1 MILERFR
8 EMSQGWLAKS
18 LLVLI
23 TIPFA
28 LFGVDYYFRSGGA
41 SDSVANVD
49 GVAITQARFN
59 ESLRGRLDELRN
71 MLGQNAPDIAQM
83 NTPQLRNA
91 VLQHMVDQ
99 TVLQSRALG
108 IGLAVPDRQVADRIN
123 AIDAFKDKGVFS
135 QARYEQILKAQG
147 LAPARFEQD
156 VRDELSLQAYQ
167 ESITGSA
174 VMPRVA
180 VDAITRLGN
189 QSREVSI
196 ANFTPDAFLDK
207 AKVDDKA
214 VRAWYDTHVDQ
225 YRTEERVQ
233 VEYVALT
240 PEALSRDVQV
250 SDADL
255 HKAYD
260 EQVAQ
265 KRFNSPEQ
273 RRASHILI
281 TAKASAPAAERAAAK
296 SRAEQV
302 LAEVKAHPDQFAK
315 LAEKYSQDPGSA
327 KQGGD
332 LGLFG
337 RGAMVKPFED
347 AAFSLKAGETS
358 GIVTSDFG
366 YHIIRLTEIKAEH
379 TKSFEEASADLARDV
394 RTQRAAKKFAEAAET
409 FSNLVFEQSGSLKPA
424 ADAVKL
430 DVQKSGWITRKGAG
444 ADAALNNQKVITAL
458 FAPEVVK
465 DKRNTAAI
473 EAAPN
478 LLVAAR
484 AVAYEPATP
493 RPFAEVS
500 AQIQTQLQRTEAT
513 RLATEAGEAALAA
526 LKAGQPAP
534 AAVFGEAKTTTRATA
549 AASLPP
555 AVVEPAFKLD
565 PARLPGYA
573 GVALSNSGY
582 AIARVSKVE
591 DGRTDDATVRA
602 QAEQALKRSLEQ
614 GEFGSVVASL
624 RKTASVTVHKA
635 ALDAAGSRGGA
646 DPEQ

>member
-18 LLVLI
+18 LLALI

-41 SDSVANVD
+41 SDAIANVD
-49 GVAITQARFN
+49 GVAITQVRFN
-59 ESLRGRLDELRN
+59 EAMRGRLDELRN
-71 MLGQNAPDIAQM
+71 MLGQNAPDIAQL

-91 VLQHMVDQ
+91 VLQRLVDQ
-99 TVLQSRALG
+99 TVLQSRARG
-108 IGLAVPDRQVADRIN
+108 IGLAVPDKLVAERIG
-123 AIDAFKDKGVFS
+123 AIDAFREKGVFS
-135 QARYEQILKAQG
+135 QARYEQILRAQG
-147 LAPARFEQD
+147 LSPARFEQD
-156 VRDELSLQAYQ
+156 VRDELALQAFQ
-167 ESITGSA
+167 ESVSSSS
-174 VMPRVA
+174 VVPRVA
-180 VDAITRLGN
+180 VEAFARLSN
-189 QSREVSI
+189 QTREVSI
-196 ANFTPDAFLDK
+196 ATFSPDSYLDK

-214 VRAWYDTHVDQ
+214 VRAWYDAHLDQ

-233 VEYVALT
+233 LEYITLN
-240 PEALSRDVQV
+240 PEVLGRDLQI

-273 RRASHILI
+273 RRAAHILI
-281 TAKASAPAAERAAAK
+281 TAKATAPAAERAAAK
-296 SRAEQV
+296 ARAEQV

-332 LGLFG
+332 LGFFG

-347 AAFSLKAGETS
+347 AAFALKAGEIS

-366 YHIIRLTEIKAEH
+366 FHIIRMTEIKGEH
-379 TKSFEEASADLARDV
+379 TKTLEEASADLARDL

-424 ADAVKL
+424 ADALKL
-430 DVQKSGWITRKGAG
+430 EVQKTGWITRRGAG
-444 ADAALNNQKVITAL
+444 ADVVLATPKVMQAV

-478 LLVAAR
+478 VLVAAR
-484 AVAYEPATP
+484 AVAYEAATP
-493 RPFAEVS
+493 RPFTEVS
-500 AQIQTQLQRTEAT
+500 AAIHTQLQRTEAA

-526 LKAGQPAP
+526 LQAGKPAP
-534 AAVFGEAKTTTRATA
+534 EAVFGEVKSATRATA

-555 AVVEPAFKLD
+555 AAVEPAFRLD
-565 PARLPGYA
+565 PAKLPGFA
-573 GVALSNSGY
+573 GVPLNGSGY
-582 AIARVSKVE
+582 AIARVGKVQ
-591 DGRTDDATVRA
+591 DGRTDDAAART
-602 QAEQALKRSLEQ
+602 QAEQALKRGIEQ
-614 GEFGSVVASL
+614 GEFTSLVASL
-624 RKTASVTVHKA
+624 RKAASVNIHKA
-635 ALDAAGSRGGA
+635 VLDAAGSRGNV
-646 DPEQ
+646 DPDQ